1 MLAPIPVMIGE
12 VVTHYRILG
21 KIGEGGMGVVYRAE
35 DTRLGRQVAV
45 KFLSPELAA
54 TPLALERF
62 TREARAAS
70 ALNHPNIC
78 SLYDIGEKDGQ
89 PFLVMELLDGT
100 TLRNR
105 VELRPLALDMLLA
118 VATQI
123 ADALDAAHAQG
134 IVHRDIKSANIFLA
148 ERGQAKI
155 LDFGLAK
162 LATGRALQLDDS
174 ETTLGVPAAA
184 QRTGFGQTLGT
195 VSYMSPEQAR
205 GEDVDARSDL
215 FSFGAVLYEMATG
228 RMPFTGRTSALVFEA
243 IFNHTPP
250 PPSTINRALPPEFD
264 HIIAKALEKDRELR
278 YQTAAELR
286 ADLRRLKRETD
297 SAGSSSHP
305 SVPAAVPPAPARRL
319 PRIAAIAGGVA
330 LVAAA
335 ATAWYALSGTGSALD
350 SVAVLPF
357 TMTGGT
363 TDTEYLT
370 DGITETLIN
379 GLAQLPGLRVSARS
393 VVFRYK
399 GQDPDPQQVGRDL
412 SVAAVVT
419 GRVAVRGEQLVIQAD
434 LVSAADGSQLWGNQ
448 YNRPAADLVAVQ
460 GEIAREILSKLRPRL
475 TGEEQQRA
483 TRQYTDDAVAYQY
496 YLQGRYHWNKG
507 TIEGYQR
514 AIEYFERAI
523 GQDPDY
529 ALAYAGLAD
538 SNLSLGSYWVEAIT
552 EAKGAA
558 ERALAIDPNLA
569 EAHVAVGHIKLW
581 LDWDWP
587 AAAAAFQKGIEL
599 NGASALAHSQ
609 YAMYLG
615 AVGRLDE
622 AIASVTRAR
631 ELDPLSPMINGDLG
645 WYLLYAGRR
654 DEAIVQFTTA
664 LEFDPNLVSGREGL
678 GIALSLAGRRG
689 EAVAELERALALS
702 ENSPVV
708 LGHLGA
714 AFARQGDRAR
724 AEAILSDLD
733 DLARRRYVPASAM
746 AVVWTALGDR
756 ARAVAL
762 LEQGYAE
769 HDFALAQLKIA
780 PWFEPLR
787 AEPRFQELVRRLGL

>member
-1 MLAPIPVMIGE
+1 MIGE

-45 KFLSPELAA
+45 KFLSSELSAA
-54 TPLALERF
+54 PLALERF

-78 SLYDIGEKDGQ
+78 ALYDIGDRDGQ

-100 TLRNR
+100 TLRTR
-105 VELRPLALDMLLA
+105 VETRPLPFDEMLAL
-118 VATQI
+118 ATQI
-123 ADALDAAHAQG
+123 ADALDAAHSLG
-134 IVHRDIKSANIFLA
+134 IVHRDIKSANIFLT
-148 ERGQAKI
+148 ERGQAKV

-162 LATGRALQLDDS
+162 LVAVRGLQLDESD
-174 ETTLGVPAAA
+174 TTLGVAPGA
-184 QRTGFGQTLGT
+184 QRTGFGETLGT

-205 GEDVDARSDL
+205 GEEVDARSDL
-215 FSFGAVLYEMATG
+215 FSLGAVLYEMATG

-243 IFNHTPP
+243 IFNQTPA
-250 PPSTINRALPPEFD
+250 PPSSVNRALPPEFD
-264 HIIAKALEKDRELR
+264 RIIAKALEKDREFR

-286 ADLRRLKRETD
+286 ADLRRLKRESD
-297 SAGSSSHP
+297 SAGGSSHP
-305 SVPAAVPPAPARRL
+305 SLPATAPVPSRRRL
-319 PRIAAIAGGVA
+319 PRVAAVAGG
-330 LVAAA
+330 LVLLAAA
-335 ATAWYALSGTGSALD
+335 ATAWFTLLNGTGTTLD

-357 TMTGGT
+357 TLTGGAA
-363 TDTEYLT
+363 DTEYLT

-399 GQDPDPQQVGRDL
+399 GQDPDPRTVGRDL
-412 SVAAVVT
+412 GVAAVVT
-419 GRVAVRGEQLVIQAD
+419 GRVSARGDQLVIQAD

-448 YNRPAADLVAVQ
+448 YNRPAADLLAVQ
-460 GEIAREILSKLRPRL
+460 EEIAGEILSKLRPRL
-475 TGEEQQRA
+475 TGEERQRA
-483 TRQYTDDAVAYQY
+483 TRRYTDDAVAYQY

-523 GQDPDY
+523 SQDPDY

-538 SNLSLGSYWVEAIT
+538 SNLSLGSYWVEAII

-558 ERALAIDPNLA
+558 ERALAIDPDLA

-587 AAAAAFQKGIEL
+587 GAAQAFQKGLEL
-599 NGASALAHSQ
+599 NPASALAHSQ
-609 YAMYLG
+609 YAMYLS
-615 AVGRLDE
+615 AVGRLDD

-631 ELDPLSPMINGDLG
+631 ELDPLSPVINSDLG

-654 DEAIVQFTTA
+654 DEAIAQFDTT
-664 LEFDPNLVSGREGL
+664 LEFDANLVSAREGR
-678 GIALSLAGRRG
+678 GIAYSLAGRHD
-689 EAVAELERALALS
+689 EAIVELERALALS

-714 AFARQGDRAR
+714 AFARKGDRAR
-724 AEAILSDLD
+724 ADTTVSDLD
-733 DLARRRYVPASAM
+733 DLARRRYVPASAV
-746 AVVWTALGDR
+746 AAVWTALGDR
-756 ARAVAL
+756 ARALAL

-769 HDFALAQLKIA
+769 HDFALAHLAVA
-780 PWFEPLR
+780 PWFEALR
-787 AEPRFQELVRRLGL
+787 LEPRFQELVRRLGL

>member
-1 MLAPIPVMIGE
+1 MIGE
-12 VVTHYRILG
+12 VVTHYRILD

-45 KFLSPELAA
+45 KFLSPELSA

-78 SLYDIGEKDGQ
+78 SLYDIGAKDGQ

-100 TLRNR
+100 TLRTR
-105 VELRPLALDMLLA
+105 VETRPLQLDVLLTL
-118 VATQI
+118 ATQI

-134 IVHRDIKSANIFLA
+134 IVHRDIKSANIFLT

-162 LATGRALQLDDS
+162 LVSGRALQLDES

-205 GEDVDARSDL
+205 GEEVDARSDL
-215 FSFGAVLYEMATG
+215 FSFGAVLYETATG
-228 RMPFTGRTSALVFEA
+228 RMPFTGRTSALVFQS

-250 PPSTINRALPPEFD
+250 PPSSVNRSLPLEFD

-286 ADLRRLKRETD
+286 ADLRRLKRESD

-305 SVPAAVPPAPARRL
+305 GVAAAAPPPARRV
-319 PRIAAIAGGVA
+319 PRLVAIAGGVV
-330 LVAAA
+330 LLAAA
-335 ATAWYALSGTGSALD
+335 LTAWLTLGGTSATLD

-357 TMTGGT
+357 AMTGGT
-363 TDTEYLT
+363 ADTEYLT

-399 GQDPDPQQVGRDL
+399 GQEPDPQQVGRDL

-419 GRVAVRGEQLVIQAD
+419 GRVAVRGGQLVIQAD

-460 GEIAREILSKLRPRL
+460 EEIAREILSKLRPRL

-599 NGASALAHSQ
+599 NPASALAHSQ

-615 AVGRLDE
+615 AVGRLDD

-631 ELDPLSPMINGDLG
+631 ELDPLSPMINSDLG

-654 DEAIVQFTTA
+654 AEAIEQFNATI
-664 LEFDPNLVSGREGL
+664 EFDANLVSAREGL
-678 GIALSLAGRRG
+678 GIALSLTGRHD
-689 EAVAELERALALS
+689 EAIAELARALALS
-702 ENSPVV
+702 EHSPVV

-714 AFARQGDRAR
+714 AFARKGDRAR
-724 AEAILSDLD
+724 AEATVADLD
-733 DLARRRYVPASAM
+733 DLARRRYVPASAV
-746 AVVWTALGDR
+746 AVIWTALGDR
-756 ARAVAL
+756 NRALAL
-762 LEQGYAE
+762 LEQAYAE

-787 AEPRFQELVRRLGL
+787 SEPRFQELVRRLGL